1 MKSTLIPTEKIE
13 NKILLIRGKK
23 VMLDKDLAD
32 LYGVKTKVLNQAVK
46 RNLERFPEDFMF
58 QLTKDEADSLRSQ
71 IVTLK
76 QGEHIKYF
84 PHAFTEQGVSMLS
97 SVLNSKR
104 AIQVNIQIMR
114 IFTKLREVIASNKEI
129 MQKLNQLE
137 NKVEKHDSEIQSIF
151 EAIRQLISAPE
162 KTKKKIGFCVN

>member
-1 MKSTLIPTEKIE
+1 MRTLLIPEEKIE
-13 NKILLIRGKK
+13 SKIFLVRGKRI
-23 VMLDKDLAD
+23 MLDKDLAE
-32 LYGVKTKVLNQAVK
+32 LYDVETRTLIQAVK
-46 RNLERFPEDFMF
+46 RNLDRFPEDFMF
-58 QLTKDEADSLRSQ
+58 DLNEKEFENLRSQ
-71 IVTLK
+71 IVISSWGGRRHL
-76 QGEHIKYF
+76 

-114 IFTKLREVIASNKEI
+114 IFTKFREVIASNKEI

-137 NKVEKHDSEIQSIF
+137 SKVEKHDSEIQSIF

-162 KTKKKIGFCVN
+162 KTKKKIGFYVN